1 MEEIKKLHLEKI
13 KDTEE
18 LAKNL
23 DSSTIGL
30 FLLKTH
36 EEIFDNLENLNIII
50 NDMASQTI
58 KRYLMLSGESEGID
72 LIQKIGGDELYK
84 NNEFKL
90 FIVKINE
97 YFDKIRSNDSYIS
110 TDEYAEAEQLIYNK
124 FKDIEKKLIN
134 Q

>member
-1 MEEIKKLHLEKI
+1 MEEIKKLHMEKL

-23 DSSTIGL
+23 NSSNIGI

-36 EEIFDNLENLNIII
+36 EEILNESNDLNILI
-50 NDMASQTI
+50 NDMAAQPM

-72 LIQKIGGDELYK
+72 LIQKMGGDGLFK
-84 NNEFKL
+84 NDEFKL

-97 YFDKIRSNDSYIS
+97 YFDKIKTSPSYKKVTES
-110 TDEYAEAEQLIYNK
+110 EQIEEDIYNK
-124 FKDIEKKLIN
+124 FKEINNKLIN
-134 Q
+134 

>member
-1 MEEIKKLHLEKI
+1 MEEIKKLHMEKI

-23 DSSTIGL
+23 NSSNIGI

-36 EEIFDNLENLNIII
+36 EEILNESNDLNILI
-50 NDMASQTI
+50 NDMATQPM

-72 LIQKIGGDELYK
+72 LIQKMGGDELFK
-84 NNEFKL
+84 NDEFKL

-97 YFDKIRSNDSYIS
+97 YFDKIKTSPSYKKVEESAQIEE
-110 TDEYAEAEQLIYNK
+110 DIYNK
-124 FKDIEKKLIN
+124 FKEINKKLIN
-134 Q
+134 

>member
-1 MEEIKKLHLEKI
+1 MEEIKKLHMEKI

-23 DSSTIGL
+23 NSSNIGI

-36 EEIFDNLENLNIII
+36 EEILNESNDLNILI
-50 NDMASQTI
+50 NDMASQPM

-72 LIQKIGGDELYK
+72 LIQKMGGDELFK
-84 NNEFKL
+84 NDEFKL

-97 YFDKIRSNDSYIS
+97 YFDKIKTSPSYKKV
-110 TDEYAEAEQLIYNK
+110 AESAHIEDDIYNK
-124 FKDIEKKLIN
+124 FKDIANRLIN
-134 Q
+134 

>member
-1 MEEIKKLHLEKI
+1 MEEIKKLHMEII

-23 DSSTIGL
+23 NSSNIGT

-36 EEIFDNLENLNIII
+36 EEILNESNDLNILI
-50 NDMASQTI
+50 NDMATQPM

-72 LIQKIGGDELYK
+72 LIQKMGGDELFK
-84 NNEFKL
+84 NDEFKL

-97 YFDKIRSNDSYIS
+97 YFNKIKTSPSYKKV
-110 TDEYAEAEQLIYNK
+110 AESAQIEEDIYNK
-124 FKDIEKKLIN
+124 FIEINKKLIN
-134 Q
+134 

>member
-1 MEEIKKLHLEKI
+1 MEEIKKLHMEKI

-23 DSSTIGL
+23 NSSNIGT

-36 EEIFDNLENLNIII
+36 EEILNESNNLNIII
-50 NDMASQTI
+50 NDMATQTI

-72 LIQKIGGDELYK
+72 LIQKMGGDQLYK
-84 NNEFKL
+84 DNEFKL

-97 YFDKIRSNDSYIS
+97 YFDKIRSHVSYKTI
-110 TDEYAEAEQLIYNK
+110 DEYVQTEEVIYSK

-134 Q
+134 E

>member
-1 MEEIKKLHLEKI
+1 MEEIKKLHMEKI

-23 DSSTIGL
+23 NSSTIGS

-36 EEIFDNLENLNIII
+36 EEILNDSNDLNILI
-50 NDMASQTI
+50 NDMASQPM
-58 KRYLMLSGESEGID
+58 KRFLMLSGESEGID
-72 LIQKIGGDELYK
+72 LVQKMCGEELYK

-97 YFDKIRSNDSYIS
+97 YFDKIKIS
-110 TDEYAEAEQLIYNK
+110 PSFKKVDESTKIEEDIYNK
-124 FKDIEKKLIN
+124 FKEIAKN
-134 Q
+134 C